1 MFLMRRL
8 KDLLPMLRLIRAPRC
23 FKGPLIVLPC
33 LAILGFLRG
42 LALLLL
48 LLGLRLLTPLL
59 SQVEAQRQAFRLF
72 FFFFFLVYPGMEPTF
87 CIASDLDYLLIY
99 KDSSI
104 NFFVP
109 FLVSSI

>member
-1 MFLMRRL
+1 
-8 KDLLPMLRLIRAPRC
+8 MLRLMRAPGC
-23 FKGPLIVLPC
+23 FQGPLIVIPC

-42 LALLLL
+42 LALLLS
-48 LLGLRLLTPLL
+48 LLGLSLLTPLL
-59 SQVEAQRQAFRLF
+59 SQVGAQRQAFRLF
-72 FFFFFLVYPGMEPTF
+72 FFFFFLYHGVEPRF
-87 CIASDLDYLLIY
+87 CIASDLDFLLIY

>member
-1 MFLMRRL
+1 
-8 KDLLPMLRLIRAPRC
+8 MLRLMRAPGC
-23 FKGPLIVLPC
+23 FQGPLIVIPC

-42 LALLLL
+42 LALLLS
-48 LLGLRLLTPLL
+48 LLGLSLLTPLL
-59 SQVEAQRQAFRLF
+59 SQVGAQRQAFRLSL
-72 FFFFFLVYPGMEPTF
+72 FFLLYHGVEPRF
-87 CIASDLDYLLIY
+87 CIASDLDFLLIY